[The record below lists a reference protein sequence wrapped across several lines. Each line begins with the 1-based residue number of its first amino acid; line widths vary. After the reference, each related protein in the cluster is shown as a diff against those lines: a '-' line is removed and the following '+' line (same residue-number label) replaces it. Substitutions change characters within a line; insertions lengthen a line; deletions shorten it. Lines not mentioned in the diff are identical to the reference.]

1 MVSDKAFSGNLIKM
15 NVDDFANF
23 RKKKKSILYR
33 DKRNDNSSFF
43 WNSTETFGRSLRTEN
58 NEHKYKDLNYSH
70 NSYKNLPCNDI
81 TNDEMFL
88 NNKNIEKK
96 SKYNAEDIESTNTW
110 LNGRN
115 ECSVGNNGCSTERIM
130 SNEEKKKKN
139 FESINH
145 PHVVDLNNCKITFDI
160 LEITNQLSKIDKLDK
175 SNLIVNQMSFD
186 KIKPVTSYG
195 IVLYTYEKNKYLKYM
210 ICQRRDSIAF
220 IQFMRNLI
228 EEHEI
233 ERYIGLMT
241 KEEKKRCL
249 EYFSKNDPLTIWKD
263 LWVNN
268 RSKIYR
274 QDYKYCS
281 EHFMKNVEKYIELFK
296 NDDIGLE
303 ENTWFFPKGR
313 KNDYESDLD
322 CALREFEEETN
333 IPSTHITVDKNNVF
347 EEFYI
352 GSNNLLYKTVYFTAY
367 IPFMPIKKY
376 KFYPYNIR
384 PKFISGEVY
393 DFEWLD
399 YQTTHKL
406 LNKEKSQVLENI
418 NNFLKR
424 SFKK

>member
-1 MVSDKAFSGNLIKM
+1 MVSDKVIQNKFIKM

-33 DKRNDNSSFF
+33 DKKNDSSSFF
-43 WNSTETFGRSLRTEN
+43 WNST
-58 NEHKYKDLNYSH
+58 KYKSISNFDIH
-70 NSYKNLPCNDI
+70 VPYKNLPINDTEFI
-81 TNDEMFL
+81 E
-88 NNKNIEKK
+88 NNFNETSSFNEIKPDTSQIYL
-96 SKYNAEDIESTNTW
+96 KYNTEITED
-110 LNGRN
+110 
-115 ECSVGNNGCSTERIM
+115 
-130 SNEEKKKKN
+130 KKKKN

-160 LEITNQLSKIDKLDK
+160 LEITNQLNRLNNLDK
-175 SNLIVNQMSFD
+175 INLD

-228 EEHEI
+228 EEKDM

-241 KEEKKRCL
+241 KEEKNRCL
-249 EYFSKNDPLTIWKD
+249 EFFLKNDPHTIWKD

-281 EHFMKNVEKYIELFK
+281 EYFMKNVEKYIDLFEDE
-296 NDDIGLE
+296 NTGIDD
-303 ENTWFFPKGR
+303 NTWFFPKGR
-313 KNDYESDLD
+313 KNEYENDLE

-333 IPSTHITVDKNNVF
+333 ISSKNINVDKNNIF

-352 GSNNLLYKTVYFTAY
+352 GSNNILYKTVYFTAY
-367 IPFMPIKKY
+367 IPFMPVKKY

-393 DFEWLD
+393 DYEWLD
-399 YQTTHKL
+399 FQTTYKL
-406 LNKEKSQVLENI
+406 LNKEKSQVLEKI

>member
-1 MVSDKAFSGNLIKM
+1 MVSDKAFSGSIIKM

-23 RKKKKSILYR
+23 RKKKKSIIYR
-33 DKRNDNSSFF
+33 DKRNDSSSFF
-43 WNSTETFGRSLRTEN
+43 WNSTDTFGRVLQ
-58 NEHKYKDLNYSH
+58 NERFDYKDLNYSQH
-70 NSYKNLPCNDI
+70 SYKNLPINYD
-81 TNDEMFL
+81 T
-88 NNKNIEKK
+88 NNKNIDKPLK
-96 SKYNAEDIESTNTW
+96 HNTGDIESKDFSESANTW
-110 LNGRN
+110 LTKRN
-115 ECSVGNNGCSTERIM
+115 ECSIERTI
-130 SNEEKKKKN
+130 SSEEEKKKN

-160 LEITNQLSKIDKLDK
+160 LEMTNQLNKIDKFYK
-175 SNLIVNQMSFD
+175 SNIVLSQMSVDKLNLD

-228 EEHEI
+228 EENEI

-241 KEEKKRCL
+241 IEEKKRCL
-249 EYFSKNDPLTIWKD
+249 EYFYKNDPLTIWKD

-296 NDDIGLE
+296 NDEIGLE

-313 KNDYESDLD
+313 KNDYESDLE

-333 IPSTHITVDKNNVF
+333 ISSSNISVDKNNIF

-367 IPFMPIKKY
+367 IPFIPIKKY

-384 PKFISGEVY
+384 QKFISGEVY

-399 YQTTHKL
+399 YQSTHKL
-406 LNKEKSQVLENI
+406 LNNEKSQVLEKI